1 MSVKGERD
9 EVVFGSS
16 GGLMSPF
23 RPLAA
28 AHLPLLML
36 VCAAPPALAGSEK
49 SPILGFSPPAADA
62 ERALEARL
70 DAALDPALLGEWMR
84 RLAARPHH
92 VGSPY
97 GRENA
102 EYLAG
107 LFREWGFDTRI
118 EEYQVLFPTPKE
130 RLVELVSPVRYRARL
145 AEPALPEDATSGQ
158 AGEQLPVYNAYSIDG
173 DATAPLVYVNYG
185 VPKDY
190 EELERRGI
198 DVKGK
203 IVIARY
209 GGSWRGIKPKVA
221 AEHGAA
227 GCLIYS
233 DPRDDG
239 YVQGDAYP
247 KGAWRGEWGAQ
258 RGSVVDMPL
267 FSGDPLTPGV
277 AATKDAKRL
286 ELKDAPTLTKIPV
299 LPIAYG
305 DALPLL
311 RALAGPVAPEA
322 WRGGLP
328 ITYRLGPGP
337 ATVRLQ
343 LAFDWSRGPARL
355 GEARPVG
362 DPRQPPRCVGERGR
376 RPRERT
382 RRSPGRGPGGGP
394 PGPRGLAPPAHDR
407 LRGLGRRGAGAH
419 RLHRVGRGPRGGA
432 EDESGGLRQLRR
444 QRPRLPGGRRLPR
457 PRAAGGGGGEGG
469 ARPAA
474 GLERRRAP
482 AGPPARGGEARGE
495 EGGPRAPRP

>member
-36 VCAAPPALAGSEK
+36 VCAAPTALAGSEK
-49 SPILGFSPPAADA
+49 SPILGFSAPAADA

-130 RLVELVSPVRYRARL
+130 RLVELVSPGRYRARL

-221 AEHGAA
+221 AEHGAV
-227 GCLIYS
+227 GCLI
-233 DPRDDG
+233 
-239 YVQGDAYP
+239 
-247 KGAWRGEWGAQ
+247 
-258 RGSVVDMPL
+258 
-267 FSGDPLTPGV
+267 FSGDPLTPFV

-286 ELKDAPTLTKIPV
+286 DLKDAPTLTKIPV
-299 LPIAYG
+299 LPIAHG

-337 ATVRLQ
+337 ATVRLK
-343 LAFDWSRGPARL
+343 LAFDW
-355 GEARPVG
+355 
-362 DPRQPPRCVGERGR
+362 
-376 RPRERT
+376 
-382 RRSPGRGPGGGP
+382 
-394 PGPRGLAPPAHDR
+394 GLAPARDVIAV
-407 LRGLGRRGAGAH
+407 LRGSEKQDQWVIRGNHHDAWVNGADDPVSGLVALLAEA
-419 RLHRVGRGPRGGA
+419 RAVGRLARDGSRA
-432 EDESGGLRQLRR
+432 RR
-444 QRPRLPGGRRLPR
+444 
-457 PRAAGGGGGEGG
+457 
-469 ARPAA
+469 
-474 GLERRRAP
+474 
-482 AGPPARGGEARGE
+482 PPARASAR
-495 EGGPRAPRP
+495 RATRPLTG